1 MSILYAVP
9 PIGNSTNAQK
19 GPTCWYYAA
28 KMVARCHEPW
38 PPPGQKWISLIRKIS
53 TFIAANNQN
62 LNNLG
67 DQDLLLAHKNFM
79 GSSMNK
85 DKVQVNP
92 ALSQTG
98 FKALEP
104 TYKWDLLPDSL
115 FNPTNAKLVPTPS
128 FIRQQDLP
136 LPSGIKGSLSQLEG
150 RQFDGLDE
158 VLQVLTGQHD
168 EKDIR
173 FYRSQIESSFV
184 ATKKHSTQEVEA
196 SLQQFM
202 EWKKQGFARGYLLTM
217 LGFKGLDK
225 LTTMSILGSTSKL
238 DVFMKE
244 HGPLWCGSPLSM
256 GAIDST
262 TVHNYTGSVGFA
274 AYKCPLVSTTGAAT
288 HAIALC
294 GVSVKKDC
302 IYYRDPNFSS
312 HVFFTDFNAFASAF
326 GSVLK
331 DPNVG
336 LMYYVKNANG
346 GTQCQ
351 KLEN

>member
-38 PPPGQKWISLIRKIS
+38 PPAGQKWISLIRKIS

-67 DQDLLLAHKNFM
+67 DQELLLAHKGFM
-79 GSSMNK
+79 GSAMNK
-85 DKVQVNP
+85 DKVQLNS

-104 TYKWDLLPDSL
+104 AYKWDLLPDAM
-115 FNPTNAKLVPTPS
+115 FNPMNAKLVPTPS
-128 FIRQQDLP
+128 FIRPQDMP
-136 LPSGIKGSLSQLEG
+136 LPPGIKGSLSQLEG

-158 VLQVLTGQHD
+158 ILQVLTGQHG

-184 ATKKHSTQEVEA
+184 STKKHSAQEVEA

-202 EWKKQGFARGYLLTM
+202 DWKKQGFARGYLLTM

-225 LTTMSILGSTSKL
+225 LTTMAILGSTSKL

-256 GAIDST
+256 GAVDSA

-274 AYKCPLVSTTGAAT
+274 AYKCPLVPTTGAAT

-294 GVSVKKDC
+294 GVSIKKDC

-312 HVFFTDFNAFASAF
+312 HVFFTDFNAFTSAF

-346 GTQCQ
+346 GTTCQ
-351 KLEN
+351 QLAN